1 MKRIIA
7 IVGMPGA
14 GKTEA
19 AEYLAT
25 YGIPFVRFGE
35 ITEEEVK
42 KRGLKLTPENERIVR
57 EAIRKEN
64 GMGAFA
70 LKAEPKIKT
79 LLAEKDS
86 IVIDGLYSW
95 EEYTYLKKM
104 FPSLTIIHI
113 YAEPKVRYNRLSQRS
128 VRQIPID
135 ECYLRD
141 VAEIEKLNKGGPIA
155 IADYTIENN
164 SDRVFDLQRKI
175 DSILSRLEISTL
187 K

>member
-70 LKAEPKIKT
+70 LKAEPKINPA
-79 LLAEKDS
+79 LLS
-86 IVIDGLYSW
+86 V
-95 EEYTYLKKM
+95 
-104 FPSLTIIHI
+104 F
-113 YAEPKVRYNRLSQRS
+113 KVRYL
-128 VRQIPID
+128 
-135 ECYLRD
+135 
-141 VAEIEKLNKGGPIA
+141 
-155 IADYTIENN
+155 
-164 SDRVFDLQRKI
+164 RKI
-175 DSILSRLEISTL
+175 YHYRLLSLDKISSDSPF
-187 K
+187 